1 MTRVRWWILGLI
13 FVATTINYLD
23 RIVFS
28 VLATTIRV
36 DLHLDTVQ
44 YGNLQAAFQ
53 FAYTA
58 GFLVMG
64 KVVDRYGTRF
74 GYALAIVWWSIAAM
88 AQAFTKNALWF
99 GFWRAMLGLGESGN
113 FPSAIR
119 AVTEWF
125 PAKDRAFATG
135 IFNAGTNV
143 ASMIGPPI
151 FAYAAMRYGW
161 PACFL
166 VTGASGLV
174 WAVWW
179 WWSYRRPERHRRV
192 NEAERAYILEGRDEA
207 GDRKIGWV
215 EAAQFKQ
222 TWAFA
227 LGKAFSD
234 PVWWFYLYWLPLYL
248 VDVQKLTPTQMSWML
263 VIVYGMADMG
273 SVLGGWLSGWLM
285 RRGWSVER
293 SRKTT
298 LLICACCMP
307 VASLAVLTPSLVAV
321 VALVSLATSAH
332 QAWSANLYTVT
343 SDLFPKNAVASVVGI
358 GGFLGGLSGA
368 FFSALLPSRIVAHYG
383 FTPAFLMMGIFH
395 LLGWWVMTRL
405 LPGYRKVTG
414 RVEV

>member
-143 ASMIGPPI
+143 ASMIGPPM
-151 FAYAAMRYGW
+151 FAYAAMR
-161 PACFL
+161 
-166 VTGASGLV
+166 
-174 WAVWW
+174 
-179 WWSYRRPERHRRV
+179 
-192 NEAERAYILEGRDEA
+192 
-207 GDRKIGWV
+207 
-215 EAAQFKQ
+215 
-222 TWAFA
+222 
-227 LGKAFSD
+227 
-234 PVWWFYLYWLPLYL
+234 
-248 VDVQKLTPTQMSWML
+248 
-263 VIVYGMADMG
+263 
-273 SVLGGWLSGWLM
+273 
-285 RRGWSVER
+285 
-293 SRKTT
+293 
-298 LLICACCMP
+298 
-307 VASLAVLTPSLVAV
+307 
-321 VALVSLATSAH
+321 
-332 QAWSANLYTVT
+332 
-343 SDLFPKNAVASVVGI
+343 
-358 GGFLGGLSGA
+358 
-368 FFSALLPSRIVAHYG
+368 
-383 FTPAFLMMGIFH
+383 
-395 LLGWWVMTRL
+395 
-405 LPGYRKVTG
+405 
-414 RVEV
+414 